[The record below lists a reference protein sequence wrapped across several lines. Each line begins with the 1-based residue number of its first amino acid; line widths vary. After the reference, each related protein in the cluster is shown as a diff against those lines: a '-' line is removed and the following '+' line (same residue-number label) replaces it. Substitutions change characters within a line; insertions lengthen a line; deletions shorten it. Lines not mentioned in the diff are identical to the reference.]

1 MSTTMTSRTSF
12 QESNPTAYKITVQF
26 GVTVYNVLS
35 TIIHAYQN
43 LAYTTRSDFLFVFS
57 NCLSFW
63 PVTSF
68 SYPSSALVSVSYIHF
83 SLMKTHL
90 LKCRGVFVC
99 FCFLFFF
106 ILPPPPCPF
115 LFCILAFFW
124 SVLFPRTLQQVCSL
138 CSPDYSKSFFSKPK
152 FLNGRCI
159 AFLSLCTT
167 VILKRKK
174 NKCEAQP
181 STAAGRSLGW
191 VCG

>member
-12 QESNPTAYKITVQF
+12 QESNPTAYKITAQF

-68 SYPSSALVSVSYIHF
+68 SYPSSALVSVSYSF

-90 LKCRGVFVC
+90 LKCRGVFLFV
-99 FCFLFFF
+99 FCFVF
-106 ILPPPPCPF
+106 ILPPPPPPCPF

-124 SVLFPRTLQQVCSL
+124 LVLFPRTLQQVCSL
-138 CSPDYSKSFFSKPK
+138 CSPDYSKKK
-152 FLNGRCI
+152 F
-159 AFLSLCTT
+159 
-167 VILKRKK
+167 
-174 NKCEAQP
+174 
-181 STAAGRSLGW
+181 W
-191 VCG
+191 